1 MKKALVFYGGWEGH
15 DPKRVAERFC
25 RLLQRRGIEV
35 DLVSGVDILSDR
47 ERLLGYDLIIPSVT
61 MGSITAEQEKNVCDA
76 IASGIGLAGCHGGM
90 CDAFRGAIEWS
101 FMTGGQWVSHPGNN
115 GVEYEVNIVKGASP
129 IVEGIE
135 DFTLTSEQY
144 YLHVDPAIE
153 VLATTHFPIA
163 DGPHVKNR
171 PIEMPVAW
179 TKRWGEGRV
188 FYCSLGHNDAVF
200 ENYPSAE
207 LLMERG
213 MLWAAGEPLTV
224 KKI

>member
-1 MKKALVFYGGWEGH
+1 MKKALIFYGGWQGH
-15 DPKRVAERFC
+15 DPAAVSARFEKLLIKNGFSVDRVE
-25 RLLQRRGIEV
+25 
-35 DLVSGVDILSDR
+35 GVECLSDGDA
-47 ERLLGYDLIIPSVT
+47 LLSYDLIVPCFT
-61 MGSITAEQEKNVCDA
+61 MGRLSAEQEDNICRAVE
-76 IASGIGLAGCHGGM
+76 SGVGLAGCHGGM